1 MTNRSKRLPCH
12 ADLQIRMKRFGRAGG
27 KQRLALVGCMQ
38 TMARTRLLVAAL
50 VLCSA
55 MPVGA
60 AEDGFESLFDG
71 STLDGWILL
80 NQRGTGYVVQD
91 GSIVCHPNSGGNL
104 LSASEYA
111 NFILRFEFKLE
122 PGSNNGLCI
131 RCPLEWSDMAY
142 AGNELQIIDNS
153 AERYKNIKPW
163 QKHGSLY
170 NVAPAKT
177 GALKPVGEWNS
188 QEVTANGST
197 IRVVLNGTT
206 ILDVDTSKVRDR
218 ATLARHP
225 GLQRTQG
232 HVGFLGHNQPIAF
245 RNISI
250 KRLP

>member
-1 MTNRSKRLPCH
+1 M
-12 ADLQIRMKRFGRAGG
+12 AAAEVGG
-27 KQRLALVGCMQ
+27 GEQRLALVGCMQ
-38 TMARTRLLVAAL
+38 TMARFRLLLAIL

-55 MPVGA
+55 LPVGA
-60 AEDGFESLFDG
+60 ADDGFVSLFDG
-71 STLDGWILL
+71 STLDGWVLI
-80 NQRGTGYVVQD
+80 NQRGAGYTVQD
-91 GSIVCHPNSGGNL
+91 GTIACQRNSGGNL
-104 LSASEYA
+104 LSASEYD

-131 RCPLEWSDMAY
+131 RCPLAWRDMAY

-188 QEVTANGST
+188 QEVTADGPT
-197 IRVVLNGTT
+197 IRVVLNGIT
-206 ILDVDTSKVRDR
+206 ILDVDTSQIKDR

-225 GLQRTQG
+225 GLKRTGG
-232 HVGFLGHNQPIAF
+232 HIGFLGHNEPVAF

-250 KRLP
+250 RRLQ

>member
-1 MTNRSKRLPCH
+1 MAS
-12 ADLQIRMKRFGRAGG
+12 AGGAGG
-27 KQRLALVGCMQ
+27 KLRLALVGCMQ
-38 TMARTRLLVAAL
+38 TMARFRLLLAVL
-50 VLCSA
+50 VLGSA
-55 MPVGA
+55 LPVGA
-60 AEDGFESLFDG
+60 ADDGFESLFDG

-80 NQRGTGYVVQD
+80 NQRGVGYTVQD
-91 GSIVCHPNSGGNL
+91 GTIACHRNSGGNL
-104 LSASEYA
+104 LSASEYD

-188 QEVTANGST
+188 QEVTADGPT
-197 IRVVLNGTT
+197 IRVVLNGIT
-206 ILDVDTSKVRDR
+206 ILDVDTSKIKDR
-218 ATLARHP
+218 ATLAKHP
-225 GLQRTQG
+225 GLTRTGG
-232 HVGFLGHNQPIAF
+232 HVGFLGHNQPVAF
-245 RNISI
+245 RNISV